1 MTAEATITVLQPVA
15 DEVPEPAVLSERP
28 ATLAGASV
36 AFIEHPGP
44 NVSTLLL
51 ALEQE
56 LVAQHGVERIVRAQ
70 TVGNRVDV
78 VDARTGTVIEVVH
91 TDEPL
96 EEVPKWCHAAVVGVG
111 Y

>member
-15 DEVPEPAVLSERP
+15 DEVPKLAVLSERP

-44 NVSTLLL
+44 NVNMLLR

-56 LVAQHGVERIVRAQ
+56 LVAHSGIERIVRAQ
-70 TVGNRVDV
+70 TVGARVDIL
-78 VDARTGTVIEVVH
+78 DARTGAVIEIVH
-91 TDEPL
+91 TDAPL